1 MPRVRSIGGGSAEYV
16 SFDGLWRADG
26 AGQATRGAD
35 GEGELGVANIW
46 WTLLHLFFLF
56 RGCDLL
62 IFFSCSLQYFHP
74 DHLSSAEK
82 MKLELKRVRDKF
94 KMSENDCGSARVQG
108 NLLTIHDHRSIC
120 Y

>member
-62 IFFSCSLQYFHP
+62 IFSVALCSI
-74 DHLSSAEK
+74 SI
-82 MKLELKRVRDKF
+82 
-94 KMSENDCGSARVQG
+94 
-108 NLLTIHDHRSIC
+108 LTTCHRLRR
-120 Y
+120 